1 MPLREH
7 RVILGR
13 AIRRFRD
20 ERGITQEKLAEKAEL
35 TAKYLGEVERG
46 VVNISVD
53 SLARIAAALRMRIS
67 DLTRDI

>member
-1 MPLREH
+1 MAIWEH
-7 RVILGR
+7 RRVLGQTIR
-13 AIRRFRD
+13 AQREKAFL
-20 ERGITQEKLAEKAEL
+20 TQEKLAEQSDL

-53 SLARIAAALRMRIS
+53 SLARIAKAFGLRVK